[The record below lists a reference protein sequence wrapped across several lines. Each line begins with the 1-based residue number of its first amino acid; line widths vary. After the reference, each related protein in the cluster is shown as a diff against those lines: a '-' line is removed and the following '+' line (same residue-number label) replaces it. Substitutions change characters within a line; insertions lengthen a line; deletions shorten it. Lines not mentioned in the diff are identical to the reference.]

1 MEKSK
6 NVDDYIA
13 MQQNAIQSNPE
24 CSVSHYNLATALLGK
39 KNYKEAEKAFLCA
52 LDNSP
57 HLVEAYI
64 QLGGIRLA
72 QNDLDGCLYYN
83 RLAVK
88 YRAGFAIGYG
98 NIGFALLQKGEYDEA
113 VAVLKKAIKFN
124 PKFIQAYATLA
135 NAYLMNKEIDESIE
149 INLKA
154 MEIDSNFPIIHNNLA
169 IAYIEK
175 KEYKLSIKHCD
186 KSIELGYPVA
196 EEILEELKKYR

>member
-1 MEKSK
+1 MEKAK
-6 NVDDYIA
+6 NVDDYID
-13 MQQNAIQSNPE
+13 MQKNAIQSNPE
-24 CSVSHYNLATALLGK
+24 CSVNHYNLATAFLGK
-39 KNYKEAEKAFLCA
+39 KNYEEAERSFLCA

-57 HLVEAYI
+57 NLVEAYI

-72 QNDLDGCLYYN
+72 QNDLDGCLHYN

-98 NIGFALLQKGEYDEA
+98 NIGFALLQKGDYEEA
-113 VAVLKKAIKFN
+113 VVALKKAIKFN

-154 MEIDSNFPIIHNNLA
+154 MEIDSDFPIIHNNLA

-175 KEYKLSIKHCD
+175 KEYRLAVKHCD
-186 KSIELGYPVA
+186 KSVELGFSVA
-196 EEILEELKKYR
+196 EEILEELKIYR